1 MDECRFVEAMVH
13 DYLAEEQLPEIPID
27 ELLREVDQIT
37 RELNDYLA
45 RQLIEST
52 QMDEAYHYER
62 YQ

>member
-13 DYLAEEQLPEIPID
+13 DYLAEEQPEIPIE

>member
-13 DYLAEEQLPEIPID
+13 DYLAEEQHEIPIE

-37 RELNDYLA
+37 KELNDYLA